1 MHKIKLLKHFI
12 VKNAFSLLFIW
23 QFRIFYVILQ
33 PQTNK
38 NTTYEGKE

>member
-1 MHKIKLLKHFI
+1 MHKTELSKHFI
-12 VKNAFSLLFIW
+12 AKIVFSLLFIW

>member
-1 MHKIKLLKHFI
+1 MHKNKLLKHFI
-12 VKNAFSLLFIW
+12 ANNAFFLIFIW

-38 NTTYEGKE
+38 NTTYESKE